1 MLRDT
6 FTYDQN
12 MIQYYT
18 IIKMLKQKI
27 LDISEKIASGRNIVR
42 RKYEATEEIII
53 EDDQL
58 SKPTM
63 MMYSQTSHVEIIK
76 VIYIRIPSL
85 INEIIGVNID
95 INTAHMRVMLTC
107 IVALGGGGGGAG
119 RDGWAFQ

>member
-1 MLRDT
+1 
-6 FTYDQN
+6 
-12 MIQYYT
+12 
-18 IIKMLKQKI
+18 MLKQKI

-95 INTAHMRVMLTC
+95 INTAHMHVMLTC
-107 IVALGGGGGGAG
+107 IVALGGGRGAG

>member
-1 MLRDT
+1 
-6 FTYDQN
+6 
-12 MIQYYT
+12 
-18 IIKMLKQKI
+18 MLKQKI

-95 INTAHMRVMLTC
+95 INTAHMHVMLTC